1 MEKTLKHRAK
11 AFLLLCLLP
20 ALGGCLRSTR
30 SVIQTHP
37 PAQVLSSSL
46 EDIVKATTQRYDHI
60 QTLKASVEMSA
71 STGGGKEGKV
81 VDYAS
86 FTGYILM
93 RKPGDFHFVGLAPAI
108 RTRMVDMVTDGKT
121 FTLVIPPISQ
131 ATTGSN
137 DAPGKETNKLK
148 NLRPQFFTDSLLI
161 RSAQPDEMVSLV
173 SDDRIYQPDPTRK
186 YVVDEPEYD
195 LGIYRT
201 VPNSTELKTQRV
213 IHIGRSTLMPYQ
225 QDVYDEKGQL
235 VTVVNYD
242 DYKLFG
248 EETFASKITIRRP
261 IDGLTLRVTITQLAL
276 NAKLDDEQFEVP
288 RIPATYKVE
297 KLP

>member
-1 MEKTLKHRAK
+1 M
-11 AFLLLCLLP
+11 
-20 ALGGCLRSTR
+20 
-30 SVIQTHP
+30 QTHP

-46 EDIVKATTQRYDHI
+46 EDIVKSTTDRYEHI
-60 QTLKASVEMSA
+60 QSLKASVEMSA

-81 VDYAS
+81 VTYTS

-108 RTRMVDMVTDGKT
+108 RTKMVDMVTDGKT
-121 FTLVIPPISQ
+121 FTLAIPPISQ
-131 ATTGSN
+131 ATMGSN
-137 DAPGKETNKLK
+137 DSPGTSTNPLK

-161 RSAQPDEMVSLV
+161 RSAKPEEMVSLV
-173 SDDRIYQPDPTRK
+173 SDDRIYQPDPTKK

-195 LGIYRT
+195 LGIYRS
-201 VPNSTELKTQRV
+201 VANSTELKTQRV
-213 IHIGRSTLMPYQ
+213 IHIGRATLMPYQ

-242 DYKLFG
+242 EYKLFG
-248 EETFASKITIRRP
+248 ENTFASKITIRRP

-288 RIPATYKVE
+288 RIPSTYKVE

>member
-1 MEKTLKHRAK
+1 M
-11 AFLLLCLLP
+11 
-20 ALGGCLRSTR
+20 
-30 SVIQTHP
+30 QTHRP
-37 PAQVLSSSL
+37 PQVLSSSL
-46 EDIVKATTQRYDHI
+46 DAIVKTTTDRYEAI

-81 VDYAS
+81 VDYTS

-121 FTLVIPPISQ
+121 FTIVIPPISQ
-131 ATTGSN
+131 ATKGSN
-137 DAPGKETNKLK
+137 TSEGTSTNPLK
-148 NLRPQFFTDSLLI
+148 NLRPQFFTDALLI
-161 RSAQPDEMVSLV
+161 RSASAEEKVSLV
-173 SDDRIYQPDPTRK
+173 SDDRIYQPDPTKK
-186 YVVDEPEYD
+186 YLVDEPEYD
-195 LGIYRT
+195 LGIYRA
-201 VPNSTELKTQRV
+201 VANSTELKTQRV
-213 IHIGRSTLMPYQ
+213 IHIGRATLQPYQ

-248 EETFASKITIRRP
+248 DQTFASKITIRRP

-276 NAKLDDEQFEVP
+276 NQKLDDDQFEVP
-288 RIPATYKVE
+288 RIPASYKIE
-297 KLP
+297 NLP

>member
-1 MEKTLKHRAK
+1 M
-11 AFLLLCLLP
+11 
-20 ALGGCLRSTR
+20 
-30 SVIQTHP
+30 QTHP
-37 PAQVLSSSL
+37 PSQVLSSSL
-46 EDIVKATTQRYDHI
+46 DAIVKSTADRFDNI
-60 QTLKASVEMSA
+60 KSLKASVEMSA

-108 RTRMVDMVTDGKT
+108 RTRMIDMVTDGKT
-121 FTLVIPPISQ
+121 FTLVIPPKSE

-137 DAPGKETNKLK
+137 NSGGTSPNALK

-161 RSAQPDEMVSLV
+161 RSADPDEMVSLV
-173 SDDRIYQPDPTRK
+173 SDDRIYQPDPTKK

-195 LGIYRT
+195 LGIYRS
-201 VPNSTELKTQRV
+201 VANSTELKTQRV
-213 IHIGRSTLMPYQ
+213 IHIGRATLLPYQ

-242 DYKLFG
+242 DYKRFG
-248 EETFASKITIRRP
+248 DNTFASRITIRRP
-261 IDGLTLRVTITQLAL
+261 LDGLTLRVTITQLAL
-276 NAKLDDEQFEVP
+276 NQQLDDDQFETP
-288 RIPATYKVE
+288 RIPSSYKVE
-297 KLP
+297 RLP